1 MLSPLHRQALLDR
14 RHALTQQYDRPI
26 ILWSGAA
33 LPRNFLAN
41 TYPFRASSHF
51 LYFAGLP
58 LRNAA
63 LRLAD
68 GAVELFW
75 DEPSPKAALWQS
87 LPPSR
92 ATIAEQIGATA
103 HYPFAALEQHST
115 GAATIPS
122 PDPGTRQGQ
131 EAILGRSVGLGN
143 HLEPHFDRSLAEA
156 IVSLRLVQDE
166 FALGEIRKALTV
178 TIAAHQAGMQ
188 RSLTADRESQVRS
201 AMEGI
206 ILDQDYTC
214 AYGSIVTTHGEIL
227 HNDRYGNPI
236 LPGDLILAD
245 VGAEATSGWASD
257 ITRTWP
263 ASGQFTSPQ
272 RDVYNLVLNAHD
284 ACIAALKPGVEY
296 RSIHL
301 LGCQILAQGLVD
313 LGILRGSAADLV
325 DQDIHA
331 LFFPHGIGHLLGLDV
346 HDMEDLGDLA
356 GYAPGRQRSDRFGL
370 CYLRLDRPLQAGM
383 VVTIEPGFYQVPS
396 ILHPART
403 QPKYQDWVNWDHL
416 DRFATVRGI
425 RIEDDLYITPT
436 GAEVLS
442 AALPVTTEAI
452 ETVMDLSS

>member
-1 MLSPLHRQALLDR
+1 MLSPCHRQTLLDR
-14 RHALTQQYDRPI
+14 RHALTQRFHRPV

-33 LPRNFLAN
+33 LPRNFPSN

-68 GAVELFW
+68 GAAELFW
-75 DEPSPKAALWQS
+75 DEPSSKAALWQS

-103 HYPFAALEQHST
+103 HYPVAQLEQYRT
-115 GAATIPS
+115 GAATLPS
-122 PDPGTRQGQ
+122 PDPWTRQCQ
-131 EAILGRSVGLGN
+131 EALLGRSVSGLDN
-143 HLEPHFDRSLAEA
+143 HFDRTLAEA
-156 IVSLRLVQDE
+156 IVSLRLIQDE
-166 FALGEIRKALTV
+166 FALGEIRKALRV

-214 AYGSIVTTHGEIL
+214 AYSSIVTTHGEIL
-227 HNDRYGNPI
+227 HNDRYGNTI
-236 LPGDLILAD
+236 QAGDLILAD

-263 ASGQFTSPQ
+263 ATGRFTSPQ
-272 RDVYNLVLNAHD
+272 RDLYNLVLNAHD
-284 ACIAALKPGVEY
+284 ACIAALKPDVEY

-301 LGCQILAQGLVD
+301 LGCHILAQGLVD

-396 ILHPART
+396 ILHPARS
-403 QPKYQDWVNWDHL
+403 QPKYQDWINWDAL
-416 DRFATVRGI
+416 DRFSTVRGI

-436 GAEVLS
+436 GAETLS
-442 AALPVTTEAI
+442 AALPVTPETI
-452 ETVMDLSS
+452 EMVMDSSS